1 MNRDDMIEKINT
13 YYDVWDCIVI
23 GGGASGLGVAIEAA
37 SRGYTCVLLEQSD
50 FSKGTSSRSTKL
62 IHGGVRYLQQGDV
75 SLVLE
80 ALHERGLLRQNA
92 PHLVSNQKFVV
103 PNYEWWDGPF
113 YRVGLKVYD
122 IMAGKLGLGPSK
134 SLSKKETLAAIP
146 TLRRKGLRGGIV
158 YHDGQFDDSRLAVNL
173 AQTLEE
179 KGCTPVNYMKVTGLL
194 KTGGMVSGVL
204 ARDME
209 RGEEYEIH
217 GRVVINATGVFA
229 DSIVKMDD
237 PHAQDMIKPSQG
249 IHLVLGKE
257 FLPGDTAIMVPH
269 TDDGRVLFAVPWL
282 EKVVVGTTDTPVEE
296 ASLEP
301 RAFDEEVDFVLKTA
315 GKYLEKVPSRSDVLS
330 VFAGLRPLAAPP
342 EGGKPTKEIS
352 RSHKVL
358 VSLSGLVT
366 LVGGKWTTYRKMG
379 EDTID
384 KAALVAGLEERPSTT
399 ANLRIHGWLK
409 NVDTGE
415 FLHSYG
421 SDAIAIKRLIRNKP
435 ELGERLDPALPI
447 VRAEILWATRNE
459 MARTVE
465 DALARR
471 TRALFLDAR
480 ASIRMAP
487 EAAKIMAKE
496 LKFSR
501 KWQKNQ
507 VKEYIDLARGYLLE

>member
-13 YYDVWDCIVI
+13 YSDVWDCIVI

-146 TLRRKGLRGGIV
+146 TLRRMGLRGGIV

-179 KGCTPVNYMKVTGLL
+179 KGGTPVNYMKVTGLL

>member
-1 MNRDDMIEKINT
+1 MNRDDMITKLEACN
-13 YYDVWDCIVI
+13 DVWDCIVI
-23 GGGASGLGVAIEAA
+23 GGGASGLGTAIEAA
-37 SRGYTCVLLEQSD
+37 SRGYSCLLLEQSD
-50 FSKGTSSRSTKL
+50 FAKGTSSRSTKL

-92 PHLVSNQKFVV
+92 PHLVSNQAFIV

-122 IMAGKLGLGPSK
+122 MLAGKLGLGPSK
-134 SLSKKETLAAIP
+134 SLSTKETLAAIP
-146 TLRRKGLRGGIV
+146 TLKTGGLRGGII
-158 YHDGQFDDSRLAVNL
+158 YYDGQFDDSRLAVNL

-179 KGCTPVNYMKVTGLL
+179 QGGTPINYMKVTGLL
-194 KTGGMVSGVL
+194 KSKGMVVGVA

-209 RGEEYEIH
+209 KGKEYEIF
-217 GRVVINATGVFA
+217 GRVVVNATGVFA
-229 DSIVKMDD
+229 DDIVKMDD
-237 PHAQDMIKPSQG
+237 PKAQDMIRPSQG
-249 IHLVLGKE
+249 VHLILGKE

-282 EKVVVGTTDTPVEE
+282 GKVVVGTTDTPVEK

-301 RAFDEEVDFVLKTA
+301 RPLQEEVDFILKTA
-315 GKYLEKVPSRSDVLS
+315 GHYLEKMPTKHDVLS

-342 EGGKPTKEIS
+342 EGGTPTKEIS

-379 EDTID
+379 EDTIS
-384 KAALVAGLEERPSTT
+384 KAALVAGLDERPGKT

-409 NVDTGE
+409 NIDVGG

-421 SDAIAIKRLIRNKP
+421 SDAIAIQQLIRNNSS
-435 ELGERLDPALPI
+435 LGETLDPAVP
-447 VRAEILWATRNE
+447 VTRAEVIWAARNE

-465 DALARR
+465 DVLSRR
-471 TRALFLDAR
+471 TRTLILDAR
-480 ASIRMAP
+480 ASLRMAP
-487 EAAKIMAKE
+487 EVAKIMAKE
-496 LKFSR
+496 LRFSR

-507 VKEYIDLARGYLLE
+507 VKEFTELARGYLLD